1 MEDDVLRYDEM
12 VERALRDVV
21 RQALVAVTKD
31 GLPGSHHF
39 YLSFRTDAP
48 GVDMPAALRAQHP
61 EELTIVLQH
70 QYWDL
75 DVTLDGFTVTVSFNQ
90 QPNKL
95 TVPFAALLS
104 FVDPSVN
111 FGLQFN
117 VPPPSAEAAGDG
129 ALGRLDHGGG
139 THKDTGAA
147 GTRAADTGANDTGE
161 KDPAGGDS
169 GDGGA
174 DVVTLDNFRK
184 K

>member
-21 RQALVAVTKD
+21 RQALVAVMKD

-39 YLSFRTDAP
+39 YLSFRTDAA

-75 DVTLDGFTVTVSFNQ
+75 EVMAEAFTVTVSFNQ

-95 TVPFAALLS
+95 VVPFAALLS

-117 VPPPSAEAAGDG
+117 VAAPSADTAGDG
-129 ALGRLDHGGG
+129 ALSRLGPGRPSP
-139 THKDTGAA
+139 KDTNA
-147 GTRAADTGANDTGE
+147 GDTSAGDTPEPGANDTGGE
-161 KDPAGGDS
+161 P

-174 DVVTLDNFRK
+174 DVLTLDNFRK